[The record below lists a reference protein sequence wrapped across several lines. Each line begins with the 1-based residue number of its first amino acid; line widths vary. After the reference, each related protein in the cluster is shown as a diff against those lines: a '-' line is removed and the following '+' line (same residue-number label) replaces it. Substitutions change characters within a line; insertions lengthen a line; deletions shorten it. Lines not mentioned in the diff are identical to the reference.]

1 MSEFVD
7 NHPLGRD
14 FPEYR
19 ERLHQLKTTDAH
31 FRRLAEQ
38 YEEVDKSVVRAEQNL
53 EHLSDHDLEAL
64 KLERVKLKDNLYAM
78 LSAPPSD

>member
-14 FPEYR
+14 FPEYK

-53 EHLSDHDLEAL
+53 EHLSDQDLEAL